1 MHREVKMKRVYIAMI
16 ILAIVLY
23 IGTSGAL
30 DHDTV
35 TIRDALIQYGAA
47 LVLGVV
53 GVFGCRLENRR
64 GK

>member
-1 MHREVKMKRVYIAMI
+1 MHREVEMKRVYIAMI
-16 ILAIVLY
+16 ILAVVLY

-35 TIRDALIQYGAA
+35 TLRDAIVQYMAA

-53 GVFGCRLENRR
+53 GGFGCRLENRR